1 MALFSELL
9 GRLGN
14 EDIDNWLQLHSWQQS
29 VLLAHSASDVIR
41 AHAGV
46 ATATTRYVIGT
57 AENDSRLLSAMLG
70 KLLDDSC
77 YILSPYIVISGPTY
91 RRENVLQ
98 LSIHT
103 NSSKPIRLN
112 QIDTLIRQKIM
123 QILFSR

>member
-103 NSSKPIRLN
+103 NSSRPIRLN

-123 QILFSR
+123 EILFSR

>member
-14 EDIDNWLQLHSWQQS
+14 EDIDNWLQLHAWQQS

-70 KLLDDSC
+70 KLLDDCC

-103 NSSKPIRLN
+103 NSSRPIRLN

-123 QILFSR
+123 EILFSR

>member
-14 EDIDNWLQLHSWQQS
+14 EDIDNWLQLHAWQQS

-57 AENDSRLLSAMLG
+57 AENDSRLLSATLG

-91 RRENVLQ
+91 SRENVLQ

-103 NSSKPIRLN
+103 NSSRPIRLN

-123 QILFSR
+123 EILFSR

>member
-14 EDIDNWLQLHSWQQS
+14 EDIDNWLQLHAWQQS

-103 NSSKPIRLN
+103 NSSRPIRLN

-123 QILFSR
+123 EILFSR